1 MMMEP
6 FILLVF
12 FTRFFT
18 QTYIFNPILN
28 PVVKALFGRG
38 CFSTFAM
45 YTKREKAGFQNG
57 LTNNVKQ

>member
-18 QTYIFNPILN
+18 RTYIFNPILN